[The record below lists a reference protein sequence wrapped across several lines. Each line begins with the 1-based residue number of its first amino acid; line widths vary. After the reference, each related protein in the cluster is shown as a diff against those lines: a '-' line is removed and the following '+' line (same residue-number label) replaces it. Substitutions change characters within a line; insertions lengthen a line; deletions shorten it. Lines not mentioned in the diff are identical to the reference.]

1 MQLDR
6 DVPLEDGDWVDVNP
20 QDTEVWESEK
30 LGSELTVPIMS
41 YVTACLLVHLHG
53 CIACS

>member
-20 QDTEVWESEK
+20 QDTEVWKSDK

-53 CIACS
+53 GIACS